1 MVKLFY
7 LSVLLKGASANATSK
22 VLASHADVS
31 SFGFFQRNGVRE
43 FLKFTSK
50 MLVEKSPP
58 ASRSS
63 VKEQTYVVH
72 VYIRA
77 DNLAAVLVS
86 DEEYP
91 HRVAHTLL
99 YKVVEEFTEKVPN
112 PMTWQTCPENEAPY
126 GKLAQYLTL
135 YQDPKA
141 DGMARIQAD
150 LDETKI
156 ILYNTIS
163 SILER
168 GEKLDDLVAKSED
181 LSAQSKIFYKTAK
194 KTNQCCQYY

>member
-7 LSVLLKGASANATSK
+7 LSVLLKGASPNASTK
-22 VLASHADVS
+22 VLSSAADVS

-43 FLKFTSK
+43 FLRFTSK

-72 VYIRA
+72 VYVRA
-77 DNLAAVLVS
+77 GDNLAAVVVS

-99 YKVVEEFTEKVPN
+99 YKVLEEFTEKVPSAV
-112 PMTWQTCPENEAPY
+112 WFSCAENEAPY

-141 DGMARIQAD
+141 DAMARIQAD
-150 LDETKI
+150 LDDTKI

-181 LSAQSKIFYKTAK
+181 LSAQSKIFYKTAR